1 MRSARVWAR
10 GYSRTMNDETPKL
23 HIDSDWKAQAQA
35 EKDRLSEKE
44 SARAAA
50 SGGAQHRGQPGAQH
64 GPQHG
69 PQHGAQVGAQQ
80 GDHPDEGE
88 LPPADFRALVATLAS
103 QAMMGLGAYA
113 DPQSGRAVIDIQGAQ
128 FAIDLLGVIEEKTRG
143 NLTADEASELT
154 EILAQLRARFV
165 QIAKLVAAQM
175 QREMA
180 GGGMQGAMQGGGMQG
195 GGPVGS
201 IGLGGPSGGP
211 TTTKSGLIIPD

>member
-1 MRSARVWAR
+1 
-10 GYSRTMNDETPKL
+10 MNDETPKL

-44 SARAAA
+44 SARAASSA
-50 SGGAQHRGQPGAQH
+50 GAQHRGQPGAQY
-64 GPQHG
+64 
-69 PQHGAQVGAQQ
+69 GAQD

-180 GGGMQGAMQGGGMQG
+180 GGGMPGAMPGGAMQG

>member
-50 SGGAQHRGQPGAQH
+50 SGGAQHRGQPGA
-64 GPQHG
+64 
-69 PQHGAQVGAQQ
+69 QHGAQVGAQQ

-180 GGGMQGAMQGGGMQG
+180 GGGMQGAMQGGAMQG